1 MGKRALVLA
10 GGGSRGAYQ
19 IGVWKA
25 LRELGINFDIVTGS
39 SVGALNGALMVQG
52 DYDAAIKLWE
62 NISSKDVM
70 TDILSDDDLSDM
82 DTPTVWRNFVL
93 DVLEQGGC
101 DITPLENKIR
111 SLLDEKRFR
120 SSPVD
125 YALVT
130 VEYPLL
136 KAVELTKE
144 QIPEGQVCDYLLA
157 SSACFPAFKVK
168 EINGTRYIDGGY
180 HDNLPMNLAQRMG
193 AEEIIAV
200 DLQSMGIIR
209 KPKIDPD
216 KLTLIRSQWNLGPFI
231 LFDKTYARRNI
242 ALGYLDT
249 MKVFGRYYGWSY
261 AFLPEDCKNTVPQ
274 LLTVFINTM
283 AQARLHHLPLV
294 NTLESSLY
302 RSILKHFGSLD
313 IPEEQVSIGQIF
325 LRMAEHAG
333 EIFHVDPTEI
343 QTFSRFHET
352 ILREFH
358 EVRQEAD
365 LSLQGWSSI
374 PKIIEEL
381 KEHDRMYICV
391 YLYEQ
396 LQLLFQQEDSPKNLL
411 LFVPSFPE
419 ELQAALYITLLE
431 RMGQPLTPPEQ
442 F

>member
-419 ELQAALYITLLE
+419 ELQAAWYITLLE
-431 RMGQPLTPPEQ
+431 RMGQPLTLPEL